1 MPLYEY
7 DCEKG
12 HRTPMFRKRISEM
25 NDPLPC
31 ATCGGETKLGVS
43 LTGRG
48 IVTGSDTP
56 GQKTVLKDLARVQ
69 RESVQDTM
77 VDWKCEDGHVTV
89 EVYRGEIP
97 AECLCETCGKPTKRV
112 PGGMPMLDT
121 WTREGRHAAGGYYDA
136 QLGRWINSPSHLRE
150 VMAEMQVQEG
160 GDDRGALLRQAEAKA
175 KADAQDRVVFEMLDQ
190 LKPDVIDEND
200 RHAMTALKAAHP
212 DW

>member
-7 DCEKG
+7 KCPAG
-12 HRTPMFRKRISEM
+12 HRTPILRNMEDR
-25 NDPLPC
+25 NLPAPC
-31 ATCGGETKLGVS
+31 DCGMLATLAPS
-43 LTGRG
+43 LPARG
-48 IVTGSDTP
+48 IVTGSETP

-97 AECLCETCGKPTKRV
+97 AECACETCGKPTKRV
-112 PGGMPMLDT
+112 VGMPMLDT
-121 WTREGRHAAGGYYDA
+121 WTREGRHAAGGYYDQ
-136 QLGRWINSPSHLRE
+136 QLGRWITSPSHLRE

-160 GDDRGALLRQAEAKA
+160 GDDRTVLLRQAEAKA
-175 KADAQDRVVFEMLDQ
+175 KADAQDRIVFEMLDQ
-190 LKPDVIDEND
+190 LKPDVIDDND

>member
-7 DCEKG
+7 ECPKRTRTTVHRSMGDRAKPIACACGCEMIA
-12 HRTPMFRKRISEM
+12 RLVPS
-25 NDPLPC
+25 LP
-31 ATCGGETKLGVS
+31 
-43 LTGRG
+43 GRG

-69 RESVQDTM
+69 REAAQDTM

-89 EVYRGEIP
+89 EVYRGEVP
-97 AECLCETCGKPTKRV
+97 TECPCETCGKPTKRV
-112 PGGMPMLDT
+112 VGGMPMLDT
-121 WTREGRHAAGGYYDA
+121 WTRENRHAAGGYYDR
-136 QLGRWINSPSHLRE
+136 QLGRWITSPGHLRE

-160 GDDRGALLRQAEAKA
+160 GDDRTVLLRQAEAKA
-175 KADAQDRVVFEMLDQ
+175 KADAQDRIVFEMLDQ

-212 DW
+212 NW